1 VRPHPALHLGLVV
14 TSFPPVP
21 RIPADGMDDLLR
33 QIRDDPR
40 VRRAEGSVLAG
51 DATTVAQQ
59 VLLTRIPAPPFG
71 EEARGRRM
79 AELMAGE
86 GLEDVT
92 TDGTGNVLGRLRG
105 ADGGAPVV
113 LSAHLDT
120 VFSVDTPVT
129 VREDGDRLL
138 GPGISDDGRGLA
150 VLLAVAR
157 AVRESGLRP
166 RSPVLFAATV
176 GEEGPGNL
184 RGVRRLFGPDGAG
197 AGAAAFVSLDGAGLD
212 RIVTRGVGSRRFR
225 ITVRGAGGHSWVDW
239 GLANPIHALGATV
252 GRLAALELPTDP
264 VGTLTVARWGGGTSI
279 NAVPQE
285 AWAEVDTR
293 SESESNLESVEEALR
308 ATVTSCVSEAAG
320 YASRGRLSVEVATLG
335 VRPGGATPP
344 ESDVVRAAV
353 AATRAVGVEPTLSC
367 SSTDANVPMAAG
379 IPAVTLGGGGE
390 AGLAHTT
397 EEWYRN
403 HRGPEGVVRAL
414 YVLLLIAG
422 LVPGA

>member
-1 VRPHPALHLGLVV
+1 
-14 TSFPPVP
+14 
-21 RIPADGMDDLLR
+21 MDDLLR

-71 EEARGRRM
+71 EEVRGCRM
-79 AELMAGE
+79 AELMAGA
-86 GLEDVT
+86 GIEDITV
-92 TDGTGNVLGRLRG
+92 DGTGNVVGHVHG
-105 ADGGAPVV
+105 AEDGAPVV
-113 LSAHLDT
+113 ISAHLDT
-120 VFSVDTPVT
+120 VFTADTPVT
-129 VREDGDRLL
+129 VREEGDRLL

-157 AVRESGLRP
+157 ALHETGLRL

-184 RGVRRLFGPDGAG
+184 RGVRHLFGADGAG
-197 AGAAAFVSLDGAGLD
+197 VGAAAFLSVDGAGLD

-225 ITVRGAGGHSWVDW
+225 ITVRGPGGHSWVDW

-264 VGTLTVARWGGGTSI
+264 PGTLTVARWGGGTSI
-279 NAVPQE
+279 NAIPQE
-285 AWAEVDTR
+285 AWAEVDAR
-293 SESESNLESVEEALR
+293 SESEASLTRVEEALR
-308 ATVTSCVSEAAG
+308 ATVESSVAEAAG
-320 YASRGRLSVEVATLG
+320 HAARGRLCVEVEVLG
-335 VRPGGATPP
+335 VRPGGATPID
-344 ESDVVRAAV
+344 SDVVRAAV

-379 IPAVTLGGGGE
+379 IPAATMGGGGE

-397 EEWYRN
+397 DEWYRN
-403 HRGPEGVVRAL
+403 RRGPEGVLRAL
-414 YVLLLIAG
+414 YVLLLLAG
-422 LVPGA
+422 LVPGV

>member
-1 VRPHPALHLGLVV
+1 
-14 TSFPPVP
+14 
-21 RIPADGMDDLLR
+21 MDELLR

-40 VRRAEGSVLAG
+40 VRRAESSVLAG

-59 VLLTRIPAPPFG
+59 VLLTRIPAPPFA
-71 EEARGRRM
+71 EDARARRI
-79 AELMAGE
+79 AELMAAE
-86 GLEDVT
+86 GLEDVA
-92 TDGTGNVLGRLRG
+92 TDGTGNVLGHLRG
-105 ADGGAPVV
+105 AGGGPPVV

-120 VFSVDTPVT
+120 IFTADTPIT

-157 AVRESGLRP
+157 ALRENGLRL

-184 RGVRRLFGPDGAG
+184 RGVRHLFGPDGAG

-212 RIVTRGVGSRRFR
+212 RVVTRGVGSRRFR
-225 ITVRGAGGHSWVDW
+225 ITVRGPGGHSWVDW
-239 GLANPIHALGATV
+239 GLANPIHALGAAV

-279 NAVPQE
+279 NAIPQE
-285 AWAEVDTR
+285 AWAEVDAR
-293 SESESNLESVEEALR
+293 SESEASLARVEEALR
-308 ATVTSCVSEAAG
+308 ATVESCVSEAA
-320 YASRGRLSVEVATLG
+320 ARATRGGLSVEVGVLG
-335 VRPGGATPP
+335 VRPGGAT
-344 ESDVVRAAV
+344 SVDSRVVRAAV
-353 AATRAVGVEPTLSC
+353 AATRAVGVEPALSC

-379 IPAVTLGGGGE
+379 TPAVTMGGGGE

-403 HRGPEGVVRAL
+403 HKGPEGVLRAL
-414 YVLLLIAG
+414 YLLLLLAG
-422 LVPGA
+422 LQSSA